1 MTYPEKIKQSIEIF
15 PDMPIL
21 CRNLLQSLE
30 DPNVDFSHL
39 EEQIQYDPGLTSN
52 VLRLANS
59 AYFGATGSVSSLR
72 VALMRLGIR
81 RVSEVVTA
89 LMISPML
96 LQTLSGYELR
106 TQDLLKH
113 SVWVAVASEELARLK
128 GYRDVKML
136 FTAGLLH
143 DMGKIIL
150 DPFVQE
156 QQKALLDDQL
166 TDSFDE
172 REKNYI
178 GMSHSRAGAL
188 LLEKWNI
195 PEEIT
200 AAAKWHHDPESTTEY
215 MEQVNMV
222 HLADMLGYAEG
233 IGSGIDGM
241 KYKVSPAAH
250 KRLGLK
256 KSDIEYVASLTLD
269 KMNELESLLT

>member
-1 MTYPEKIKQSIEIF
+1 MTYLEQIERRIKEFPE
-15 PDMPIL
+15 MPAM

-30 DPNVDFSHL
+30 DPDVDFKQL

-59 AYFGATGSVSSLR
+59 AYFGATGTVNSLR
-72 VALMRLGIR
+72 VALMRLGTR

-89 LMISPML
+89 IMVSPMML
-96 LQTLSGYELR
+96 RTLSGYDLR
-106 TQDLLKH
+106 SQDLLKH
-113 SVWVAVASEELARLK
+113 SVWVAVASEELARLM

-150 DPFVQE
+150 DPFVREQRERLLQE
-156 QQKALLDDQL
+156 KLSE
-166 TDSFDE
+166 SFDQ
-172 REKNYI
+172 REEDFI
-178 GMSHSRAGAL
+178 GMSHARAGAEL
-188 LLEKWNI
+188 LTKWNI

-200 AAAKWHHDPESTTEY
+200 AAAQWHHDPESATEY
-215 MEQVNMV
+215 PEQVNMV
-222 HLADMLGYAEG
+222 HLADILGYAEG
-233 IGSGIDGM
+233 VGTGIDGM
-241 KYKVSPAAH
+241 KYRASSVAH

>member
-1 MTYPEKIKQSIEIF
+1 MTYLKKIERRIKEFPE
-15 PDMPIL
+15 MPAM

-30 DPNVDFSHL
+30 DPNVDFKQL

-59 AYFGATGSVSSLR
+59 AFFGATGTVSSLR
-72 VALMRLGIR
+72 VALMRLGTR
-81 RVSEVVTA
+81 RISEVVTA
-89 LMISPML
+89 IMVSPMML
-96 LQTLSGYELR
+96 RTLSGYDLR

-113 SVWVAVASEELARLK
+113 SVWVAVASEELARLM

-150 DPFVQE
+150 DRFVEDHRFELLQE
-156 QQKALLDDQL
+156 GD
-166 TDSFDE
+166 TESFDQRE
-172 REKNYI
+172 RNVI
-178 GMSHSRAGAL
+178 GMSHAQAGAML
-188 LLEKWNI
+188 LAKWNI

-200 AAAKWHHDPESTTEY
+200 AAAKWHHDPEAISEY
-215 MEQVNMV
+215 TEQVNMV
-222 HLADMLGYAEG
+222 HLADILGYAEG
-233 IGSGIDGM
+233 IGTGIDGM
-241 KYKVSPAAH
+241 KYRASSVAH

-256 KSDIEYVASLTLD
+256 KSDIEYVASVTLD

>member
-1 MTYPEKIKQSIEIF
+1 MTYLKKIERRIKEFPE
-15 PDMPIL
+15 MPAM

-30 DPNVDFSHL
+30 DPNVDFKQL

-59 AYFGATGSVSSLR
+59 AFFGATGRVSSLR
-72 VALMRLGIR
+72 VALMRLGTR
-81 RVSEVVTA
+81 RISEVVTA
-89 LMISPML
+89 IMVSPMML
-96 LQTLSGYELR
+96 RTLSGYDLR

-113 SVWVAVASEELARLK
+113 SVWVAVASEELARLM

-150 DPFVQE
+150 DRFVEDHRSELLQE
-156 QQKALLDDQL
+156 GD
-166 TDSFDE
+166 TESFDQRE
-172 REKNYI
+172 RNVI
-178 GMSHSRAGAL
+178 GMSHAQAGAML
-188 LLEKWNI
+188 MSKWNI

-200 AAAKWHHDPESTTEY
+200 AVAKWHHDPESTSEY

-222 HLADMLGYAEG
+222 HLADILGYAEG
-233 IGSGIDGM
+233 IGTGIDGM
-241 KYKVSPAAH
+241 KYKASSVAH

-256 KSDIEYVASLTLD
+256 KSDIEYVASVTLD

>member
-1 MTYPEKIKQSIEIF
+1 MNYLKKIERRIQEFPE
-15 PDMPIL
+15 MPAM
-21 CRNLLQSLE
+21 CRTLLQSLE
-30 DPNVDFSHL
+30 DPDVDFKQL

-59 AYFGATGSVSSLR
+59 AYFGATGTVSSLR
-72 VALMRLGIR
+72 VALMRLGTR

-89 LMISPML
+89 ILVSPMML
-96 LQTLSGYELR
+96 RSLSGYDLR
-106 TQDLLKH
+106 SQDLLEH
-113 SVWVAVASEELARLK
+113 SVWVAVASEELARLM

-150 DPFVQE
+150 DPFVREQRDQLLQE
-156 QQKALLDDQL
+156 QL
-166 TDSFDE
+166 TESFDR
-172 REKNYI
+172 REQDFI
-178 GMSHSRAGAL
+178 GMSHAQAGANL
-188 LLEKWNI
+188 LAKWNI

-200 AAAKWHHDPESTTEY
+200 AAAKWHHDPESAPEY
-215 MEQVNMV
+215 PDQVNMV
-222 HLADMLGYAEG
+222 HLADILGYSEG
-233 IGSGIDGM
+233 IGAGIDGM
-241 KYKVSPAAH
+241 KYRASAVAH